1 VAWNVAEGRDHVT
14 VNGAD
19 RHIVGYLKN
28 FLFTPQRARTPVHK
42 LSGGECNRLML
53 AKLFARANNLLILDE
68 PTNDLDIE
76 MLEVLE
82 EILVEFDGTL
92 IVVSHDRAFMDNVV
106 TSTLVF
112 EDTGGVID
120 YPGGFSDWAARGRA
134 LRVADAPGAEA
145 IAPEPEQPTV
155 AAAKTA
161 PKKRLSYKL
170 QRELEQLPGQIEALE
185 QQIAELQEQT
195 TEPDFYQR
203 PFEET
208 EPVLKALAE
217 TQTHLDT
224 ATERWIELEE
234 MAQ

>member
-1 VAWNVAEGRDHVT
+1 
-14 VNGAD
+14 
-19 RHIVGYLKN
+19 
-28 FLFTPQRARTPVHK
+28 
-42 LSGGECNRLML
+42 
-53 AKLFARANNLLILDE
+53 
-68 PTNDLDIE
+68 

-145 IAPEPEQPTV
+145 TAPEPEQPTV

-185 QQIAELQEQT
+185 QQLAELQEQT
-195 TEPDFYQR
+195 TEPGLLPASLRRNRASAQSIGR
-203 PFEET
+203 NPN
-208 EPVLKALAE
+208 ALRHSNRAM
-217 TQTHLDT
+217 D
-224 ATERWIELEE
+224 
-234 MAQ
+234 